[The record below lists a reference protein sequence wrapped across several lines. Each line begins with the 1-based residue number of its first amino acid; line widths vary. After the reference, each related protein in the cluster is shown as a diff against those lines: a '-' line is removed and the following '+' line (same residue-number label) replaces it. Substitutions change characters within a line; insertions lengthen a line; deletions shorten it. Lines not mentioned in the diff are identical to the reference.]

1 MDYRILQRRLQTDAA
16 NVVDSLLMTF
26 VGLALLSLALS
37 SGHFVW
43 ALVSA
48 VVTLIGFLLFVAVWR
63 DLKRVRGLIR

>member
-16 NVVDSLLMTF
+16 NVVDSLLMTL
-26 VGLALLSLALS
+26 VGLALLSLALD

-43 ALVSA
+43 ASVSA

-63 DLKRVRGLIR
+63 DLKRVRGLIK